1 MTFAKGDPAR
11 ALALYEEAA
20 ALFRGVDHPELARVQ
35 GEMGWTALA
44 AGYPDRAARCFR
56 EAVRTNEA
64 VGSARGTGLALM
76 GLAAVEA
83 AAGRAERAVSIA
95 AAARALSE
103 RAGIVVAHPLLPR
116 DRRAHRR
123 AQGDDPGGRARRLG
137 GEGRGADA
145 RRRAGD
151 GRQVGAV
158 PSARFDLPSAG
169 RCPGGPRWGFR
180 SHARDG
186 PRRRGR
192 HVVVAVGRALGSASC
207 WVRKAS
213 RWSGPCVSPVPTGRR

>member
-1 MTFAKGDPAR
+1 MTFAKGDSAR
-11 ALALYEEAA
+11 ALEIYEEAA

-44 AGYPDRAARCFR
+44 AGDADRAARCFR

-103 RAGIVVAHPLLPR
+103 RAGIVVAHPLLPGIVER
-116 DRRAHRR
+116 IETLKATIPQH
-123 AQGDDPGGRARRLG
+123 AL
-137 GEGRGADA
+137 
-145 RRRAGD
+145 D
-151 GRQVGAV
+151 GLVAKAAALSPAAVLAMVG
-158 PSARFDLPSAG
+158 
-169 RCPGGPRWGFR
+169 
-180 SHARDG
+180 
-186 PRRRGR
+186 
-192 HVVVAVGRALGSASC
+192 
-207 WVRKAS
+207 
-213 RWSGPCVSPVPTGRR
+213 